1 MGLDGKGIRA
11 RRQFHAFAFLRTAE
25 LKLIIQIP
33 CLNEEASLPEALS
46 FLPRHVDGFDT
57 VEWLVVNDGSTDGT
71 VEAARRGGVDHIVD
85 FPTNRGLAKA
95 FVAGIE
101 RALEEGADVIVNTDA
116 DNQYNAA
123 DIPLLVR
130 PILERRAQLVIG
142 SRPIASIEHFSAVKK
157 LLQRMGSRVVRF
169 TSGADVADAPS
180 GFRAISREASM
191 RLNIFDSYTYTLE
204 AIIQA
209 GRSGVRIVSV
219 PIRVNGETR
228 PSRLVRSI
236 PRYVVRSSL
245 SILRSLFV
253 YRPGQTFFA
262 VGLLPFVVG
271 AFLSLRWLVFYLDDS
286 ARSHVPSLIV
296 AAVCLIA
303 AFLCWLCALLGELN
317 AINRKL
323 LEDVQ
328 YQMRRNRF
336 GPGSGERSN
345 DRSYAG

>member
-1 MGLDGKGIRA
+1 M
-11 RRQFHAFAFLRTAE
+11 
-25 LKLIIQIP
+25 KLVIQIP
-33 CLNEEASLPEALS
+33 CLNEEGSLAETLS
-46 FLPRHVDGFDT
+46 FLPRRVEGFDT
-57 VEWLVVNDGSTDGT
+57 VEWLVVNDGSTDRT
-71 VEAARRGGVDHIVD
+71 VEVARRCGVDHIVD
-85 FPTNRGLAKA
+85 LPVNRGLAKA

-142 SRPIASIEHFSAVKK
+142 SRPVASIEHFTATKK
-157 LLQRMGSRVVRF
+157 LLQRLGSWVVRF
-169 TSGADVADAPS
+169 TSGAAVLDAPS

-236 PRYVVRSSL
+236 PRYVLRSSV

-253 YRPGQTFFA
+253 YRPGQTFFFA
-262 VGLLPFVVG
+262 GLPPFLFG
-271 AFLSLRWLVFYLDDS
+271 AFLGLRWLLFYLDDP
-286 ARSHVPSLIV
+286 ARTHVPSLIL

-328 YQMRRNRF
+328 YQLRRARF
-336 GPGSGERSN
+336 GAGSSDEA